1 MNRKYDI
8 IRFAAL
14 LLLAAGCFHSCRE
27 NDFDGFEPEDRQSL
41 IAQGRYLTSGVTPA
55 NGAEEPGFAEGTP
68 YRLLAYTTPYNSKN
82 PTYDPELPNCTDKVD
97 DPRFNKVAWEGETAS
112 GLRYI
117 NIATD
122 RPDRWFGFS
131 ALASEVT
138 KPETGDTTDEV
149 PGDEGLVSLDFYSFT
164 YGQVETPAPGYI
176 ALDGVTERT
185 LPDPETH
192 SLSSL
197 KRTETV
203 SVTTGELNDLMWGR
217 LLNQNIATVG
227 HGTTGTQSVLPFKH
241 CFSKLRFK
249 VYQQTEDDGE
259 TLCFPGIAVTNVTVT
274 KTPATGAVYL
284 ENGKVELPGD
294 FKPTDPDAVQPER
307 ELKLTYT
314 NDAAVGPVQV
324 EEVPVTGVETPV
336 GEMLVFPSDGSALTN
351 TNLADGYDVGLKIT
365 VAASTRKDIEN
376 FLRNTG
382 GDPTAVT
389 ELDNGRWS
397 GTIVKDFIIDC
408 TDDVNSDKHLYF
420 RQNTIY
426 TLVIWFV
433 RDAVRIITV
442 VPMVE
447 PWIDGEGTET
457 DPWED
462 QALGQPQMFDNVV
475 WSDRNVGADHYDP
488 TDGTNYEKTAGYFFQ
503 AGRNIPYYPFNFKD
517 ESFPKISE
525 ESETRAPT
533 FEQMLEKMERQWLSN
548 ENTDW
553 TNGGAE
559 VEQKGLFR
567 FYPVVDRDIL
577 RMTGNQNWTMGNGS
591 SPQMFIPEEKP
602 ENAYF
607 DFRQAYDHWNSGLPD
622 DQNMYWDQDPNNQP
636 VAGLWKVPTAQEFLT
651 IFPSTPY
658 AGNIVFNKI
667 KKYTIEIGNFGVPG
681 TDFQMPKAADGGTDV
696 LRVTVPYYTS
706 DMYGET
712 KETHTFPDGKDDKYK
727 DAWEM
732 LRSHND
738 QGTTHLN
745 QYGEGVPSKRL
756 DLERDGDPAPGYASV
771 YIISR
776 AGDDEKTLSEAFL
789 KRADKNNNRFTVKS
803 WGTIYA
809 IKRVYTDEAYRM
821 RWRAIVAKEGNM
833 NPAIYIEVC
842 RYRCTKFDTLTE
854 ENYKDYDWDHPAA
867 RIYFPVCGMG
877 DFTGLYIN
885 FGIECVYATSDKIE
899 NGKVN
904 AVQIKI
910 TGNNASNTYIAVV
923 DGNMNRNFGMQ
934 IRPVMRGG
942 E

>member
-117 NIATD
+117 NIQTD

-131 ALASEVT
+131 PLAKE
-138 KPETGDTTDEV
+138 ETGDTKDEAA
-149 PGDEGLVSLDFYSFT
+149 GDEGLVSLDFYSFT

-192 SLSSL
+192 PLSSL

-307 ELKLTYT
+307 ELNLTYT

-389 ELDNGRWS
+389 ELDDGRWS

-488 TDGTNYEKTAGYFFQ
+488 TDGTHFEATVGYFFQ
-503 AGRNIPYYPFNFKD
+503 AGRNIPYYPFKVAEGAPD
-517 ESFPKISE
+517 YATIS
-525 ESETRAPT
+525 
-533 FEQMLEKMERQWLSN
+533 EKMEGQLLSA
-548 ENTDW
+548 EITDW
-553 TNGGAE
+553 GKTP
-559 VEQKGLFR
+559 FR
-567 FYPVVDRDIL
+567 FYPIVDKRIL
-577 RMTGNQNWTMGNGS
+577 NLKESYWWTMGWS
-591 SPQMFIPEEKP
+591 ATPQMSIPESKP

-607 DFRQAYDHWNSGLPD
+607 DFLKAYGDPEQRYLTGLQD
-622 DQNMYWDQDPNNQP
+622 DQNMYWDQNPDNQP
-636 VAGLWKVPTAQEFLT
+636 VAGLWKIPSAAEFVT
-651 IFPSTPY
+651 VFPSTPY
-658 AGNIVFNKI
+658 AGNISFNKI
-667 KKYTIEIGNFGVPG
+667 GHKTSLDDWGLNGAKDSEK
-681 TDFQMPKAADGGTDV
+681 DFQMERPDPNHPERTDV
-696 LRVTVPYYTS
+696 LRVTVPFYTS
-706 DMYGET
+706 DMKDHT
-712 KETHTFPDGKDDKYK
+712 VETHTFPAGTDSFYK
-727 DAWEM
+727 AAWET
-732 LRSHND
+732 LRSHGD
-738 QGTTHLN
+738 QGTTHLE
-745 QYGEGVPSKRL
+745 QYKHGWDQSDPGTMPE
-756 DLERDGDPAPGYASV
+756 LEPMGDPAPGYAST

-776 AGDDEKTLSEAFL
+776 AGDDETTLSEDFL
-789 KRADKNNNRFTVKS
+789 KKADPNNDRFIVRS

-809 IKRVYTDEAYRM
+809 IKRVYTSEAYRM
-821 RWRAIVAKEGNM
+821 RWRAKIAKEGTK
-833 NPAIYIEVC
+833 NPCIYIEVC
-842 RYRCTKFDTLTE
+842 RYRCNETDSLTE
-854 ENYKDYDWDHPAA
+854 ENYMKYDWDHPAA
-867 RIYFPVCGMG
+867 RIYFPIGGLG
-877 DFTGLYIN
+877 DFTGDYIN
-885 FGIECVYATSDKIE
+885 FGMECVYATSDPIS
-899 NGKVN
+899 NGRVN
-904 AVQIKI
+904 ALQIKI
-910 TGNNASNTYIAVV
+910 TGNNASNAYIAVV
-923 DGNMNRNFGMQ
+923 KGQLNRNFGMQ

-942 E
+942 VTGNE

>member
-27 NDFDGFEPEDRQSL
+27 NDFDDFEPEDRQSL

-82 PTYDPELPNCTDKVD
+82 PTYDPELPNCTDKDD

-138 KPETGDTTDEV
+138 QPETGDTTDEE

-176 ALDGVTERT
+176 ALDGVTDRT
-185 LPDPETH
+185 LPNPETH
-192 SLSSL
+192 PLSSL
-197 KRTETV
+197 KRTESV
-203 SVTTGELNDLMWGR
+203 SETTGELNDLMWGR

-227 HGTTGTQSVLPFKH
+227 HGTTGTQSVVPYAH
-241 CFSKLRFK
+241 SFSKLRFK
-249 VYQQTEDDGE
+249 VFQQTEDDGE

-294 FKPTDPDAVQPER
+294 FKPANSDAVQPER

-389 ELDNGRWS
+389 ELDDGRWS
-397 GTIVKDFIIDC
+397 GTIVKDYIVDC
-408 TDDVNSDKHLYF
+408 TDNIDSDKHLYF

-457 DPWED
+457 DPWAD
-462 QALGQPQMFDNVV
+462 VALGQPQMFDNVV

-488 TDGTNYEKTAGYFFQ
+488 TDGTHFEATAGYFFQ
-503 AGRNIPYYPFNFKD
+503 AGRNIPYYPFKYEDFSKNPD
-517 ESFPKISE
+517 E
-525 ESETRAPT
+525 APT
-533 FEQMLEKMERQWLSN
+533 FAQMLEMMAEGQHLSN
-548 ENTDW
+548 EDTDW
-553 TNGGAE
+553 KQNWE
-559 VEQKGLFR
+559 NFPFR
-567 FYPVVDRDIL
+567 FYPVVDRRIL
-577 RMTGNQNWTMGNGS
+577 RMHAGDWTMNKDVGA
-591 SPQMFIPEEKP
+591 PQMSIPEEMP
-602 ENAYF
+602 AEGTYF
-607 DFRQAYDHWNSGLPD
+607 NFMQAIGNRYTEGLKD
-622 DQNMYWDQDPNNQP
+622 DQNMYWDQKPDNQP
-636 VAGLWKVPTAQEFLT
+636 VAGLWKVPSAKEFVT
-651 IFPSTPY
+651 VFPSTPY
-658 AGNIVFNKI
+658 AGNISFNKI
-667 KKYTIEIGNFGVPG
+667 ANKTGLQDWGMNG
-681 TDFQMPKAADGGTDV
+681 TSEKDFQMPKAAAGGTDV
-696 LRVTVPYYTS
+696 LRVTVPFYTS
-706 DMYGET
+706 DMNDHT
-712 KETHTFPDGKDDKYK
+712 VETHFPAGTDSFYK
-727 DAWEM
+727 AAWET
-732 LRSHND
+732 LRSHGD
-738 QGTTHLN
+738 QGTTHLE
-745 QYGEGVPSKRL
+745 QYKYDKYDGNPGDHT
-756 DLERDGDPAPGYASV
+756 DLEPMGDPAPGYASV

-776 AGDDEKTLSEAFL
+776 AGDDETTLSEDFL
-789 KRADKNNNRFTVKS
+789 KNADPDNNRFIVRS

-809 IKRVYTDEAYRM
+809 IKRAYTSEAYRM
-821 RWRAIVAKEGNM
+821 RWRAKIAKLGEK
-833 NPAIYIEVC
+833 NPCIYIEVC
-842 RYRCTKFDTLTE
+842 RYRCTADDTLTE
-854 ENYKDYDWDHPAA
+854 ENYKTYDWDHPAA

-877 DFTGLYIN
+877 DFTGQYIN
-885 FGIECVYATSDKIE
+885 FGMECVYATSDPIK

-904 AVQIKI
+904 ALQIKI
-910 TGNNASNTYIAVV
+910 TGNNASNAYMAVV
-923 DGNMNRNFGMQ
+923 KGQLNRNFGMQ